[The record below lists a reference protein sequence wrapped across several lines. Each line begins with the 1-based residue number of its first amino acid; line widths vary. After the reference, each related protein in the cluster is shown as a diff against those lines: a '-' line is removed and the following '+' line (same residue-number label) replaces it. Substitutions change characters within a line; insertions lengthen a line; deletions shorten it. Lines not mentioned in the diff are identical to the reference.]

1 MLFLLHTFLFIAFF
15 AGALWGIAKWQ
26 FFNIEGTKRE
36 HLLAFFV
43 LKVAAGIALIAVYTY
58 YYTDQSRA
66 DVYRYFNDSVI
77 ISKLLFEKPLV
88 WLKIMSGIGIN
99 EEETFEYLK
108 QTLYFSHPQH
118 DWVTDNTFIIRI
130 HVLLNYLSFSNIYIN
145 NLLLNFASFAGL
157 TAALKALKDYFPENP
172 RVLYLPLFLIPS
184 VVFWSSGPLKEQ
196 LLFSFAGF
204 YLLALNKGLFGKRIF
219 DFLFAA
225 ILLLCM
231 LYVKPMVAVLL
242 PVCSVFLPVFN
253 LYDTKRLIAVGLIAV
268 LASALVVS
276 MDWHYKACD
285 VLINKRNEFIRL
297 GLQEQVGSYFDT
309 KLINGSCKQLLAFV
323 PNAIANA
330 MLRPYLWEGGNVFQL
345 LFALENTVLVLLVVY
360 LLVRF
365 FQMPEAKEKR
375 LLFVFCLSFALLNYL
390 AVGLTVPIMGAIV
403 HYRVIASPF
412 LLLAVLCWCNISQLK
427 YSRNLMKGF
436 TMA

>member
-1 MLFLLHTFLFIAFF
+1 MLLLVHTFLFIAFF
-15 AGALWGIAKWQ
+15 AGALWCIARGQ
-26 FFNIEGTKRE
+26 FFSIEGTKRE

-58 YYTDQSRA
+58 YYTDQSKA
-66 DVYRYFNDSVI
+66 DVYRYFNDSLI

-88 WLKIMSGIGIN
+88 WLKIMSGIKIN
-99 EEETFEYLK
+99 EAETFEYLK

-130 HVLLNYLSFSNIYIN
+130 HVLLNYLSYSNIYIN
-145 NLLLNFASFAGL
+145 NLLLNIASFAGL
-157 TAALKALKDYFPENP
+157 TAALKALKDYFSENP

-184 VVFWSSGPLKEQ
+184 VVFWGAGPLKEQ
-196 LLFSFAGF
+196 LLFTFTGF
-204 YLLALNKGLFGKRIF
+204 YLLAFSKGIFVNRFF
-219 DFLFAA
+219 DFLFAT

-231 LYVKPMVAVLL
+231 LYVKPMVVITLL
-242 PVCSVFLPVFN
+242 ACSVFLPVFN
-253 LYDTKRLIAVGLIAV
+253 LYDIKRLIAAGLIVV
-268 LASALVVS
+268 LALALVVS

-309 KLINGSCKQLLAFV
+309 TLISGSCKALLTFI

-330 MLRPYLWEGGNVFQL
+330 VLRPYLWEDNNTFQL
-345 LFALENTVLVLLVVY
+345 LFALENTTFFLLMGY
-360 LLVRF
+360 LLFRY
-365 FQMPEAKEKR
+365 FQIPKAKEKR
-375 LLFVFCLSFALLNYL
+375 LLFVFCILFALLNYL

-412 LLLAVLCWCNISQLK
+412 LLLAVLCWCNITQPALK
-427 YSRNLMKGF
+427 QKLR
-436 TMA
+436 